1 VDSDLR
7 PLAADLRRTVTSAN
21 ATLAKVDALAGSAQP
36 GVEMLANQT
45 IPETTQLIRELRET
59 TSRLGAIAAKLDEDP
74 AGALIGGR
82 RLPEYQ
88 PPKGDAK

>member
-1 VDSDLR
+1 
-7 PLAADLRRTVTSAN
+7 
-21 ATLAKVDALAGSAQP
+21 
-36 GVEMLANQT
+36 MLANQT